1 MTFTYVFAGI
11 LVADIAAG
19 RAWYER
25 LLGRAPD
32 LVPNANEAAW
42 QLTDTGWI
50 YLLGDPSGAGSSL
63 HTVLVDDLDLLLA
76 DLERRGLKPEPI
88 KVMPG
93 AARTSTISDPDGNRI
108 QFGQPIGS

>member
-11 LVADIAAG
+11 LVADIDAG

-32 LVPNANEAAW
+32 LIPNANEAAW

-50 YLLGDPSGAGSSL
+50 YLQGDPSGAGSSL
-63 HTVLVDDLDLLLA
+63 QTLLVDDLDVLVA
-76 DLERRGLKPEPI
+76 DLDRRGLEPEPI
-88 KVMPG
+88 EVIPG
-93 AARTSTISDPDGNRI
+93 AARTSTITDPDGNRI
-108 QFGQPIGS
+108 QFGEPIVS